1 MTKELISVIVEECN
15 SIIVKI
21 VIMIPHYR
29 NNSKIDTPNTYIHDH
44 SISLLGTGTSIKSGG
59 VEIVICAQLTEYFSN
74 KVLISSEKPF
84 ER

>member
-1 MTKELISVIVEECN
+1 
-15 SIIVKI
+15 
-21 VIMIPHYR
+21 MIPHYR
-29 NNSKIDTPNTYIHDH
+29 NNSKIDTPNTYIHDR

-59 VEIVICAQLTEYFSN
+59 VEIVICAQLTEYVSN